1 MRMRRPL
8 LLLLLPILLLVGW
21 EVAAYLIDNPFILPS
36 LATVIPILLHP
47 FSTEYTLGT
56 GSLFSNAV
64 TSLFRVASGFAIA
77 AAIAIPL
84 GIGMGRSAFLHD
96 FLDSTIEALRPIPP
110 LAWVPLSLAWFKIG
124 FVSIVFI
131 IFIGAFFPILLNT
144 IDGVKSI
151 KKTWL
156 EVAETLGAHEK
167 DVLAKVILPGA
178 SPTIW
183 TGLRVGFG
191 VAWMCVVAA
200 EWLPGI
206 TSGLGYLILY
216 AYNFGQTNVI
226 IAGMITIGIIGIL
239 IDQVFKAGEKRWFF
253 WRSLER

>member
-1 MRMRRPL
+1 MRSPVPL
-8 LLLLLPILLLVGW
+8 ILPILLIVGW
-21 EVAAYLIDNPFILPS
+21 EVAAYIIDNPFILPS
-36 LATVIPILLHP
+36 LTTVIPILLHP
-47 FSTEYTLGT
+47 FSAEYTLGT
-56 GSLFSNAV
+56 GSLMDNAAV
-64 TSLFRVASGFAIA
+64 SLFRVASGFALA
-77 AAIAIPL
+77 AVIAIPL
-84 GIGMGRSAFLHD
+84 GIGMGRSLFLND
-96 FLDSTIEALRPIPP
+96 FLDATIELLRPIPP
-110 LAWVPLSLAWFKIG
+110 LAWVPLALAWFKIG

-151 KKTWL
+151 KRTWV
-156 EVAETLGAHEK
+156 EVAGTLGARETQI
-167 DVLAKVILPGA
+167 LRKVILPGA

-191 VAWMCVVAA
+191 IAWMCVVAA

-206 TSGLGYLILY
+206 TRGLGYLILY

-226 IAGMITIGIIGIL
+226 IAGMVVIGVIGIL
-239 IDQVFKAGEKRWFF
+239 IDQVFKAGERRWFS